1 MGIIPLTDTSKIS
14 SIARVEIA
22 LEAMRRGQIIILV
35 DDEDRENEGDFCMA
49 AEKVTPEAV
58 NFMAKMGR
66 GLVCLTLTEA
76 RCRQLCCWI
85 FENSG

>member
-22 LEAMRRGQIIILV
+22 LEALRKGQIIILV

-49 AEKVTPEAV
+49 AEKATPEAIKKP
-58 NFMAKMGR
+58 ASR
-66 GLVCLTLTEA
+66 GEPSPSPK
-76 RCRQLCCWI
+76 I
-85 FENSG
+85 P